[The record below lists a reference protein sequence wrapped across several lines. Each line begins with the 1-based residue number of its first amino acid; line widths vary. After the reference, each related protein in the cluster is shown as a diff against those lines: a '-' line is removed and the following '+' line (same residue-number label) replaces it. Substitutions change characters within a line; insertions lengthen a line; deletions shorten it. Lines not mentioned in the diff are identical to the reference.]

1 MFTGH
6 YSASF
11 AGRAA
16 DKRIPLWL
24 LFLAVQWI
32 DALWSIFVLLGIEK
46 VRIVPGITASNA
58 LDLYY
63 MPYTHSLLGVLCWS
77 AVAYVVCQMAPSRR
91 GVRTGLIL
99 AAAVFSHWILD
110 LIVHRPDLALYDSV
124 GKMGFGLWNYRG
136 AAFALEMGVLFCG
149 AAALYRT
156 AVHKV
161 RVVGFAVFLAAL
173 QVFGTFFFPPPPS
186 DHAAA
191 MTALVSYIVLALVAW
206 WVDRGEPRSGSSRI
220 DEAGYVAANFC
231 PNTRVDIKLKE
242 KGRIEFIL
250 LSETDLSRP
259 WRRTTRHVFPWAAD

>member
-6 YSASF
+6 YSFSF
-11 AGRAA
+11 AAKNAER
-16 DKRIPLWL
+16 RIPLWL

-32 DALWSIFVLLGIEK
+32 DVMWSIFVLLGIEK

-77 AVAYVVCQMAPSRR
+77 LLAYVVCQTVPSLR
-91 GVRTGLIL
+91 GARTGLIL

-110 LIVHRPDLALYDSV
+110 LIVHRPDLALYDNV

-136 AAFALEMGVLFCG
+136 AAFALEMFVLFGG
-149 AAALYRT
+149 AAMLYRT
-156 AVHKV
+156 AAH
-161 RVVGFAVFLAAL
+161 RGRLIGFVIFLAAL

-191 MTALVSYIVLALVAW
+191 ITALLSYIVLALIAW
-206 WVDRGEPRSGSSRI
+206 WVDSGTRMQASSS
-220 DEAGYVAANFC
+220 
-231 PNTRVDIKLKE
+231 L
-242 KGRIEFIL
+242 
-250 LSETDLSRP
+250 
-259 WRRTTRHVFPWAAD
+259 